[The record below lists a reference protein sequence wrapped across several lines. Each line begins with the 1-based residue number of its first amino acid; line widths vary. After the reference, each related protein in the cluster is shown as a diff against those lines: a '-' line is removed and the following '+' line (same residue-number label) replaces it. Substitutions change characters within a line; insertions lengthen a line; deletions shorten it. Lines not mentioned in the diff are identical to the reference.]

1 MAENPGKMEKKV
13 IVKRTWTEAEDNL
26 LLQLISEYG
35 AENKWTDI
43 AKKIDGRV
51 GKQCRERY
59 HNHLRAE
66 IKKGSWTKEEDDLI
80 LDLQKQYGNQWAKI
94 AKFLPGRSD
103 NSVKNRWN
111 IRNRGPGVGAKRQMR
126 LEQKQKEKE
135 QQFSAVTASSQSSN
149 CRSTL
154 GKKNSKK
161 ATKMPPSVPRLVFTL
176 AEEKAVD
183 VTSTDEKEGIKH
195 QCQLFDTFFDNM
207 YATPKKAEPEKVY
220 YDTEADDLDSLF
232 DALSMESF
240 SEGDKDEFEDSLN
253 GSEEIFPDLLSE
265 KTSSS
270 TSSDYEK
277 SNNIIPA
284 GSSCLQLEIPM
295 RSDTPPV
302 ILRKFS
308 QDAIYED
315 AIFVDGEREDYDQS
329 ISGSMEFLD
338 LHLIANPTSGNN
350 SSASLTSLDKKGCY
364 SPEQSFKNYIRT
376 LRITPRTTPRSPM
389 CDNIKRQRCLSRSSK
404 SIESFSPRYSW
415 D

>member
-1 MAENPGKMEKKV
+1 MAKNPEKMEKKV
-13 IVKRTWTEAEDNL
+13 IVKRTWTEAEDKL

-43 AKKIDGRV
+43 AKNIDGRV

-111 IRNRGPGVGAKRQMR
+111 IRNRGPGVEAKRQMR
-126 LEQKQKEKE
+126 LEQKQREKEK
-135 QQFSAVTASSQSSN
+135 QFSAVTAAPQSGD
-149 CRSTL
+149 CRSSL
-154 GKKNSKK
+154 RKKNSKK
-161 ATKMPPSVPRLVFTL
+161 VPRLVFTL

-183 VTSTDEKEGIKH
+183 ITSIDEKEG
-195 QCQLFDTFFDNM
+195 QLFDTFSDNM
-207 YATPKKAEPEKVY
+207 YETPKKAEPEEVY
-220 YDTEADDLDSLF
+220 NDMEEDDLDSLF

-240 SEGDKDEFEDSLN
+240 SEGDRDEFEDSLN

-270 TSSDYEK
+270 TSSGYEK
-277 SNNIIPA
+277 SINIIPA
-284 GSSCLQLEIPM
+284 GSRCLQLEIPI

-302 ILRKFS
+302 ILRKYS
-308 QDAIYED
+308 QDGIYED
-315 AIFVDGEREDYDQS
+315 AIFVDGDKEDYDQS
-329 ISGSMEFLD
+329 ISGSMELLD
-338 LHLIANPTSGNN
+338 LDLIANPVSGNN

>member
-1 MAENPGKMEKKV
+1 MAENSEQMEKKV
-13 IVKRTWTEAEDNL
+13 IVKRTWTEDEDKL

-35 AENKWTDI
+35 AENKWTEI
-43 AKKIDGRV
+43 AKNIDGRV

-66 IKKGSWTKEEDDLI
+66 IKKGSWTKEEDNLI
-80 LDLQKQYGNQWAKI
+80 LDLQKEYGNQWAKI

-111 IRNRGPGVGAKRQMR
+111 IRNRGPGVEAKKQMR
-126 LEQKQKEKE
+126 LEQKQREKE
-135 QQFSAVTASSQSSN
+135 QQFSD
-149 CRSTL
+149 CRSSFH
-154 GKKNSKK
+154 KKNSKK
-161 ATKMPPSVPRLVFTL
+161 ASKMSPSVPKLVFTL

-183 VTSTDEKEGIKH
+183 FTSIDEKKRMKH
-195 QCQLFDTFFDNM
+195 QGQLFDTFFDNM
-207 YATPKKAEPEKVY
+207 YETPKKAEPEKVY
-220 YDTEADDLDSLF
+220 NDMEADDLDSLF
-232 DALSMESF
+232 DALSMESY
-240 SEGDKDEFEDSLN
+240 SEGDRDEFEDSLN
-253 GSEEIFPDLLSE
+253 GSDEIFPDLLSQ

-270 TSSDYEK
+270 TSSDDEK
-277 SNNIIPA
+277 SNNIIPS

-302 ILRKFS
+302 ILRKYS
-308 QDAIYED
+308 QDGIYED
-315 AIFVDGEREDYDQS
+315 AIYVDGEREDYDQS

-338 LHLIANPTSGNN
+338 LHLIANPAPGHN

-376 LRITPRTTPRSPM
+376 LRITPRTTPRSPI